1 MAPRGL
7 EPRPHASHAPP
18 RPPQAFAT
26 GRILMEAEVNSRE
39 AEAVVPILDE
49 LAAAQRTPKIQASG
63 KLRIELLYEPINH

>member
-1 MAPRGL
+1 
-7 EPRPHASHAPP
+7 
-18 RPPQAFAT
+18 
-26 GRILMEAEVNSRE
+26 MEAEANSRE